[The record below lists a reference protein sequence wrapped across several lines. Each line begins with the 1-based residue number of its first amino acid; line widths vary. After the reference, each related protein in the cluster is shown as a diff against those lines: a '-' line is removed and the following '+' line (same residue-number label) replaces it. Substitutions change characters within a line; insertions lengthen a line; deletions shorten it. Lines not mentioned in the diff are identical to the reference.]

1 MLTKCSF
8 SLNIC
13 RGKTFKEVQTD
24 CDAHLWSQ
32 PLATFWKTSRKS
44 CRWEVMGD
52 QIVYDELIIEVEPQ
66 PTNRPTNVPMEKPF
80 PGARWVWE
88 WECWAV
94 WRWWGRPRRIKVAS
108 SYRRPRSGGYRMPT
122 GWWSKVFKICSATT
136 EPRQYRRAV
145 TAPPPPTTSSC
156 LPSTSTQLTGEPLF
170 HRHYAGSPKSSASI
184 CNALIT
190 AKPPSLP
197 DPVGIK
203 SLFVYFVTFGL
214 VGNQFQINFGVSYQC
229 IVLST

>member
-1 MLTKCSF
+1 MRLRMRMMSCIEMMGQTKTDQGC
-8 SLNIC
+8 LQLQTTPI
-13 RGKTFKEVQTD
+13 RGVSYANRLMEEGFQDLFCHHRAEAISPSSK
-24 CDAHLWSQ
+24 C
-32 PLATFWKTSRKS
+32 TSS
-44 CRWEVMGD
+44 
-52 QIVYDELIIEVEPQ
+52 
-66 PTNRPTNVPMEKPF
+66 
-80 PGARWVWE
+80 
-88 WECWAV
+88 
-94 WRWWGRPRRIKVAS
+94 
-108 SYRRPRSGGYRMPT
+108 
-122 GWWSKVFKICSATT
+122 
-136 EPRQYRRAV
+136 
-145 TAPPPPTTSSC
+145 PPPTTSSC

-229 IVLST
+229 IVLSTLSLYCLYQNFRTQ